1 MEKKF
6 NVLFWVKTQRVVYV
20 PKKHKWSRKT
30 MSEMIENILFLTM
43 SEMIENILFLIQQ
56 TIPL

>member
-30 MSEMIENILFLTM
+30 V